1 MSGAHHTG
9 PQAAWA
15 PDAARMK
22 LPAGPTVNLSA
33 VAATLGGGG
42 GAPAAAYSSA
52 SSPFARG
59 SSTHSSP
66 FISRTASGCS
76 EGSAGA
82 TGSHQHQQEGG
93 GRAALSRQG
102 SQAVAGS
109 PGGSRSGSPHGGGP
123 ALGTRSDAPARSN
136 LGPAAM
142 PEPVPL
148 EAKLQGE
155 CGGRAIVVG
164 RWMGWVGLGSG
175 RFHLGRLLGCCTCCL
190 LLLDGLCLP

>member
-1 MSGAHHTG
+1 MSGAHQTG

-42 GAPAAAYSSA
+42 GGGAPAAAYSSA
-52 SSPFARG
+52 SSPYARG

-66 FISRTASGCS
+66 FISRTASGTS

-82 TGSHQHQQEGG
+82 GGNHQQQHDGDG
-93 GRAALSRQG
+93 QALSRQG
-102 SQAVAGS
+102 SQAGAAGS
-109 PGGSRSGSPHGGGP
+109 PGGSRSGSPHGGGH
-123 ALGTRSDAPARSN
+123 ASGTRSAAPARSN

-142 PEPVPL
+142 PEPITL
-148 EAKLQGE
+148 ETKLQGE
-155 CGGRAIVVG
+155 SRGWVWVG
-164 RWMGWVGLGSG
+164 RCMGGWVGLGSK
-175 RFHLGRLLGCCTCCL
+175 
-190 LLLDGLCLP
+190 